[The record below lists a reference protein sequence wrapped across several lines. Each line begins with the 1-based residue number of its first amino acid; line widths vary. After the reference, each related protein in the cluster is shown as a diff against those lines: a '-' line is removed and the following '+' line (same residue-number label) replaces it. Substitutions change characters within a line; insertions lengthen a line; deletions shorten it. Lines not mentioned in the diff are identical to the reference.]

1 MTLPNF
7 ARTVQKD
14 WNLTPSRAKLWRERK
29 LAMKSIYGDELKQY
43 SQFWDYGQEL
53 RRSNP
58 SSKFVLKLIEGAFS
72 TYYLSLDSCKRGF
85 LSGCRPI
92 IFSDGWYLK
101 TKFGGQ
107 LLTIVGMD
115 PNGCIF
121 PIVVVVVKVESLA
134 YWKWFLKHLKDDLK
148 IENTYPWTIMTEKKK
163 GLIPVV
169 AQVFPEAEHRFYVRH
184 LYQNF
189 QGQFKGEV
197 IKNHLWT
204 CARSSCM
211 RHWENNMQKMKEIDA
226 DAHKWLEQMAPNT
239 WVRSFFSSFPK
250 CDVLLNNNCEVFNSY
265 ILEARELPILSMLE
279 RIKTQIMTRHY
290 NKQKEAENFVGTT
303 FPKIRKKIAKN
314 AEFANIYYVTPSGQ
328 GIFQAHSRENTYIVD
343 IINK

>member
-7 ARTVQKD
+7 TRIVQKD
-14 WNLTPSRAKLWRERK
+14 WNLTPSRTKLWRARK

-43 SQFWDYGQEL
+43 SQFWDHGKEL

-72 TYYLSLDSCKRGF
+72 TYSLSLDSCKRGF

-107 LLTIVGMD
+107 LLTVVGMD
-115 PNGCIF
+115 PNDCIF
-121 PIVVVVVKVESLA
+121 PIAVAVVKVESLA
-134 YWKWFLKHLKDDLK
+134 YWKWFLEHLKDDLK
-148 IENTYPWTIMTEKKK
+148 IENTYPWTIMTEKQK

-197 IKNHLWT
+197 IKNHL
-204 CARSSCM
+204 
-211 RHWENNMQKMKEIDA
+211 
-226 DAHKWLEQMAPNT
+226 
-239 WVRSFFSSFPK
+239 
-250 CDVLLNNNCEVFNSY
+250 
-265 ILEARELPILSMLE
+265 
-279 RIKTQIMTRHY
+279 
-290 NKQKEAENFVGTT
+290 
-303 FPKIRKKIAKN
+303 
-314 AEFANIYYVTPSGQ
+314 
-328 GIFQAHSRENTYIVD
+328 
-343 IINK
+343 